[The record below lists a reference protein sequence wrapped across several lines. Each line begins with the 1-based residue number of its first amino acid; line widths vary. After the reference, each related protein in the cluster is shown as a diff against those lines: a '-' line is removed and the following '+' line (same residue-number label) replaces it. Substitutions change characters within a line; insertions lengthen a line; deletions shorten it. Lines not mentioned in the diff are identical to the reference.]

1 MSSTLPKHP
10 PIPDSFSVSANSIH
24 STRGLLGQ
32 LCSTETVDHT
42 HIGMSV
48 VRREAL
54 RHIPGA
60 CQHAATEGWHGEIEG
75 LDLTRSF
82 LRSKRAEAIRL

>member
-1 MSSTLPKHP
+1 
-10 PIPDSFSVSANSIH
+10 
-24 STRGLLGQ
+24 
-32 LCSTETVDHT
+32 
-42 HIGMSV
+42 MSV